1 MPSGQFGKQ
10 TRRGLL
16 VVGAVS
22 MASSLPFI
30 PLADAAST
38 IQNLR
43 LTAGAISWINHD
55 DIQIPCQFRWVG
67 SNKSWVL
74 KPSEPVHAVFR
85 DSQGSYIT
93 GAAGIVTQ
101 TVSFQSGFLDGSV
114 KTVTATVRATVPS
127 QAASVS
133 IALGASKL
141 ETAPAKLPRR
151 P

>member
-1 MPSGQFGKQ
+1 MQTRQFGKQ

-16 VVGAVS
+16 FGAAVS
-22 MASSLPFI
+22 MASSLPLAPF
-30 PLADAAST
+30 ADAAST
-38 IQNLR
+38 VQNLQ
-43 LTAGAISWINHD
+43 LTAGPISWINHD
-55 DIQIPCQFRWVG
+55 DIQIPCQFQWIG
-67 SNKSWVL
+67 PNKSWIL

-85 DSQGSYIT
+85 DSHGVYIA